1 MLFEN
6 YIVDDGILSLDYQR
20 KCENGEE
27 KFATEKYSRL
37 VICES
42 DYASIKLIKAAV
54 CNFPDFEMAR
64 ETPEIRM

>member
-6 YIVDDGILSLDYQR
+6 YIVDGILSLDYWR
-20 KCENGEE
+20 KCENGE
-27 KFATEKYSRL
+27 KFATEKYSGI

-54 CNFPDFEMAR
+54 CNFADFKMAR
-64 ETPEIRM
+64 ETLKIAR